1 MQIRKWVTRGCLLM
15 PPDMMHLLMSWGWL
29 QMPTCDMSTRQHSAS
44 GHGPHTHAPDTP
56 PPPAAA
62 AVFDYKYQG
71 SDRGPFNKLV
81 FVNW

>member
-1 MQIRKWVTRGCLLM
+1 MRRLYAIRLCQHAKMCAVAAELS
-15 PPDMMHLLMSWGWL
+15 MS
-29 QMPTCDMSTRQHSAS
+29 PS
-44 GHGPHTHAPDTP
+44 HTHMLTLPVCVCVCVCVC
-56 PPPAAA
+56 